1 MTTSVV
7 ALKLLQ
13 QLLKGTSRQ
22 SKIFD
27 KYQFSFLKKIQN
39 SSSNRAT
46 EELYNECL
54 TQFTEH
60 QNPIGDTLSE
70 GRLIVSQ
77 SQIQLQK
84 LSNLSDKIGNQIKA
98 SKNIEQP
105 YSIVEHHGELANII
119 RIYQR
124 VVIELNKSE
133 LVPSTQS
140 TETLSPLI
148 DDICD
153 ELQQVI
159 LNLDVGTP
167 YIKKLEIIR
176 KKISIEENPLIL
188 PQHCL
193 EIISIIIESTREE
206 RRSSRHFL
214 YTLNDSL
221 TQFYLN
227 FSKNIKTAES
237 ALEKQEKCV
246 KNIQKQSSVL
256 KKVTES
262 SIDLISLQKHI
273 FDYVKNVENII
284 QSRELQKEQKV
295 REQFHG
301 MARQI
306 KELQNET
313 NNYQQTLK
321 QQSKQLHIDFLTKI
335 PNRAAWS
342 DRLQNEFTRY
352 QRYQHPL
359 SLAVIDV
366 DKFKLI
372 NDTFGHLAG
381 DKVLNVIAQ
390 TLQKTLRNTDFIA
403 RYGGEEFAILLP
415 ETSHEQSQVMLEKL
429 RKAIKKIPFKFK
441 KQSISITISVG
452 STSFCEGDDPETV
465 FERADQAL
473 FKAKGKGRDQVVYF
487 AKK

>member
-7 ALKLLQ
+7 TLKLLQ

-27 KYQFSFLKKIQN
+27 KYQFSFIKKIQN
-39 SSSNRAT
+39 SNSDRAT
-46 EELYNECL
+46 EEFYNECL
-54 TQFTEH
+54 VQLAEH
-60 QNPIGDTLSE
+60 RMPIDDTLSE

-84 LSNLSDKIGNQIKA
+84 LSNLSDKIDNQIKD

-105 YSIVEHHGELANII
+105 YSIAEHHSELTGII

-133 LVPSTQS
+133 LAQPAHSADIP
-140 TETLSPLI
+140 SPLI
-148 DDICD
+148 DEICD

-167 YIKKLEIIR
+167 YIKKLEVIR
-176 KKISIEENPLIL
+176 KRISIEQNPPTLL
-188 PQHCL
+188 KHCL
-193 EIISIIIESTREE
+193 AIISIVIESTREE

-227 FSKNIKTAES
+227 FSTNIKTAES

-246 KNIQKQSSVL
+246 KNIQKQSSAL
-256 KKVTES
+256 KKATES

-273 FDYVKNVENII
+273 FDYVDNVENII
-284 QSRELQKEQKV
+284 QSRELQKEQKM

-342 DRLQNEFTRY
+342 DRLHNELTRY

-359 SLAVIDV
+359 NIAVIDI

-390 TLQKTLRNTDFIA
+390 TLQKSIRNTDFIA
-403 RYGGEEFAILLP
+403 RYGGEEFAVLLP
-415 ETSHEQSQVMLEKL
+415 EISHEQSQMMLEKL
-429 RKAIKKIPFKFK
+429 RRTIKKIPFKFK
-441 KQSISITISVG
+441 KQSISITISIG
-452 STSFCEGDDPETV
+452 STSFCEKDDSESA

-473 FKAKGKGRDQVVYF
+473 FYAKAKGRDQVAYF
-487 AKK
+487 AKE